1 MISSSKEEREKAEK
15 EEEDDEETLEMLRER
30 RMAEMRRATQG
41 RIVQLPGKV
50 CYVGVREQED
60 IASHLFVSVSLV

>member
-1 MISSSKEEREKAEK
+1 MISSSKEERDKAEK

-50 CYVGVREQED
+50 CPIHTVENKK
-60 IASHLFVSVSLV
+60 I